1 MPTPSASGK
10 NRPIAPFVVITIFA
24 LAMTIGIA
32 LDEPRQ
38 VLAQAIRICL
48 SCIGIG

>member
-1 MPTPSASGK
+1 MQQRKEIRKTPL
-10 NRPIAPFVVITIFA
+10 IVISIFTV
-24 LAMTIGIA
+24 LWLLGV
-32 LDEPRQ
+32 LPGEPQQ

>member
-1 MPTPSASGK
+1 MPTQPSPART
-10 NRPIAPFVVITIFA
+10 RPVATFVVITIFA
-24 LAMTIGIA
+24 LAMTAGIA

-38 VLAQAIRICL
+38 VLAQAVRICL